1 MPYKYRFVF
10 QIQPEKRSALSRL
23 LEDCPSSMP
32 KNPFVSYSRLGLH
45 PSEEKKGKELVVF
58 FSMMVPVSPSSD
70 SNQTS
75 HSRSVKISVNPATL
89 VKEVVGHVCWIYT
102 RCAN

>member
-1 MPYKYRFVF
+1 MPCKYRFVF

-102 RCAN
+102 RYAN